1 MIGLSYA
8 TVPIYKIFCAAT
20 GYGGAVN
27 KGAQTVE
34 EKMRRRK
41 EKPDHKV
48 EE

>member
-8 TVPIYKIFCAAT
+8 TVPIYKMFCAAT

-41 EKPDHKV
+41 EKPDLKI